1 MQTFVP
7 ESNMKRSIEVLDPK
21 RLGKQRVE
29 TFQIM
34 KCLAGMTKGW
44 VNHPAVKMW
53 RGYEPAL
60 MEYQYYTCQHWTD
73 YYGYKDTCLDKTFS
87 VFDEHF
93 DASDGVELPDWWGDD
108 RVHDSHKK
116 ALAFKDPVWY
126 NSVYPGID
134 GEYNYYWPV

>member
-1 MQTFVP
+1 MQTFVSEP
-7 ESNMKRSIEVLDPK
+7 SLTKCVEVLDPR

-29 TFQIM
+29 TLQIM
-34 KCLAGMTKGW
+34 KALAGMTKGW
-44 VNHPAVKMW
+44 VNHPATKMW

-60 MEYQYYTCQHWTD
+60 MEYQYYTCKHWTE
-73 YYGYKDTCLDKTFS
+73 YYGYKDTCFDKTFS

-93 DASDGVELPDWWGDD
+93 DATIGVELPHWWGDN

-116 ALAFKDPVWY
+116 ALVFKDPVWY
-126 NSVYPGID
+126 NKVYPNIS